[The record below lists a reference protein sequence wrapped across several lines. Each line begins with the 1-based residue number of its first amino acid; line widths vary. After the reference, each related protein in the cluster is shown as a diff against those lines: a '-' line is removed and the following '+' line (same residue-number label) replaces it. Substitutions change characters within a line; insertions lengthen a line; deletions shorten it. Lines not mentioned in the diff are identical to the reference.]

1 MKLLLPMEIRMKT
14 RRIFT
19 LLLLSVTSISLMIF
33 SWLDL
38 NSAYR
43 FNRMS
48 TFISGEAD
56 GPTCI
61 LVTDTTY
68 DYVLYGISII
78 VIAITLVLSVFY
90 GKKRK

>member
-1 MKLLLPMEIRMKT
+1 MKT

-19 LLLLSVTSISLMIF
+19 LLLLSVASISLIIF

-38 NSAYR
+38 NTAYR

-48 TFISGEAD
+48 TFIIGEAD

-61 LVTDTTY
+61 LVADTSY
-68 DYVLYGISII
+68 NYVLYGVSII
-78 VIAITLVLSVFY
+78 VITITLVLSVIY
-90 GKKRK
+90 RRKRK